1 MEVTKL
7 LTPPQE
13 ETTTPNVVAKT
24 TKIKALIDI
33 SVDTKKTSKKLRTIF
48 EKGVYQKKTQLS
60 VLARY
65 KRRLDSIE
73 KQEESK
79 QKRTLFKKL
88 SPKNALPQFK
98 SNFFSGQSDVFN
110 NLAQLAAFKA
120 FLNFGKGDIFTGLG
134 QSLLAG
140 GLLLGPVMLG
150 GAAKG
155 FFGKGQKIPRE
166 YGNTYGYRK
175 FLNTRGA
182 QKIDLSGAQKDIR
195 ERYARRYGE
204 RAANKKFA
212 GEAVESGARTATKG
226 AKAAKAFG
234 RFGAALIPGVGAAV
248 GAADAAFRAQ
258 AGDQTG
264 SAIAGT
270 AAALD
275 AAAAASAVTGIGL
288 PLAGLLSVASFALD
302 ATNLIR
308 DLSGISSREEEK
320 NKLVKPQQTKI
331 EERLKEETKKQKQ
344 QTQSTGSSLSFK
356 GALLSYQKA
365 IKKFEEFSNLFQSSL
380 FQTND
385 MEEGGNPS
393 SQQPSEV
400 QTYDG
405 PLSGDSFWP
414 LPGGSLT
421 SGGGMY
427 GAERNY
433 GGHSGQD
440 IGGLAPGSPVVAWK
454 TGKITVSP
462 GLEGP
467 DNIITIDH
475 GGGVRSV
482 YKHVVASG
490 VNTGD
495 VVYGGQQIAT
505 LLAGREAV
513 RGRKWDTHLHFEVW
527 RNNSH
532 VNPGQYLGASQ
543 KIPGPVAKER
553 AKQKHDES
561 SARASGQPSATPQS
575 PTPSA
580 TPQPPR
586 ARPST
591 REQLERSGIRYDPGS
606 QLQSSNVDPIK
617 RDPIA
622 STINTPMTTS
632 ITVPFPLPPQ
642 PQQMAMGSS
651 PQIPLNNARNNL
663 ERSIMYKAFS

>member
-1 MEVTKL
+1 MEVTKV
-7 LTPPQE
+7 LTPSQK
-13 ETTTPNVVAKT
+13 ETTPTIVAKT

-79 QKRTLFKKL
+79 RKRTLFKKL
-88 SPKNALPQFK
+88 SPKNSLFKFK

-120 FLNFGKGDIFTGLG
+120 FLNFGKGNIFTGLG

-140 GLLLGPVMLG
+140 GLLLGPSMIG
-150 GAAKG
+150 GAVNGMFGVNSKSARG
-155 FFGKGQKIPRE
+155 FDVTGRRVSTSSQQRYLSRYGDNAFKNRFGKDALKKLQQSPKV
-166 YGNTYGYRK
+166 
-175 FLNTRGA
+175 
-182 QKIDLSGAQKDIR
+182 
-195 ERYARRYGE
+195 
-204 RAANKKFA
+204 AATA
-212 GEAVESGARTATKG
+212 TDSTSAATKG
-226 AKAAKAFG
+226 AKTAKAFG

-258 AGDQTG
+258 SGDQTG

-308 DLSGISSREEEK
+308 DLSGISSKEEEK
-320 NKLVKPQQTKI
+320 NKLVRPQQTKI

-365 IKKFEEFSNLFQSSL
+365 IKKFEEFSNLFKLPLS
-380 FQTND
+380 QTN
-385 MEEGGNPS
+385 EGGGTAPA
-393 SQQPSEV
+393 PPGTGE
-400 QTYDG
+400 TYDG
-405 PLSGDSFWP
+405 PVSGDQFFP
-414 LPGGSLT
+414 LPGGTLST
-421 SGGGMY
+421 SAVGFAGGEY

-454 TGKITVSP
+454 TGKIRYSGSVESGDTI
-462 GLEGP
+462 L
-467 DNIITIDH
+467 TIDH
-475 GGGVRSV
+475 GGGLQSV
-482 YKHVVASG
+482 YKHVVPTVPAG
-490 VNTGD
+490 TI
-495 VVYGGQQIAT
+495 VYGGQQIAT
-505 LLAGREAV
+505 LFNA
-513 RGRKWDTHLHFEVW
+513 KQYDPHLHFEVW
-527 RNNSH
+527 KGGSH
-532 VNPGQYLGASQ
+532 KNPMSEIQSSQRIPAPLSSQ
-543 KIPGPVAKER
+543 KAM
-553 AKQKHDES
+553 QQHES
-561 SARASGQPSATPQS
+561 SVRTSAQS
-575 PTPSA
+575 SA
-580 TPQPPR
+580 IPQPPK

-591 REQLERSGIRYDPGS
+591 RQQLENLGVPVEYGP
-606 QLQSSNVDPIK
+606 QSFDVQPVK
-617 RDPIA
+617 RNPIA
-622 STINTPMTTS
+622 STINEPMTRS

-651 PQIPLNNARNNL
+651 PQIPLNNARSSL
-663 ERSIMYKAFS
+663 EKSIMYKAFS